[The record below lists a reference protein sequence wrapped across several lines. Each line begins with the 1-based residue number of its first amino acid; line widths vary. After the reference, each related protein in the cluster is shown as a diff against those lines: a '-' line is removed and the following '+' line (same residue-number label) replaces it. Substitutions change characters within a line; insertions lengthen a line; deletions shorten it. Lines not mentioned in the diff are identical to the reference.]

1 MSKKSLVQKVNL
13 AQDVDGIVNNST
25 TLLPRGEKLIIQADD
40 ADYKRGLVIDLLD
53 EGGYNVNYWYN
64 DPSEIYPI
72 EVLVDGVSVADAGK
86 DITLKFHPELKK

>member
-1 MSKKSLVQKVNL
+1 MSKKSLVQKVRL
-13 AQDVDGIVNNST
+13 AQDVEGIVNNST

>member
-13 AQDVDGIVNNST
+13 AQDVEGIVNNST

>member
-13 AQDVDGIVNNST
+13 AQDVDGIINNST

-40 ADYKRGLVIDLLD
+40 PDYKRGLVIDLLD

>member
-40 ADYKRGLVIDLLD
+40 PD
-53 EGGYNVNYWYN
+53 E
-64 DPSEIYPI
+64 
-72 EVLVDGVSVADAGK
+72 VSVADAGK